1 MRKFIYP
8 LFIILL
14 VLLTACNAVPESIA
28 GNAVLGES
36 IATEEM
42 AVSDLESPDALPT
55 SETAAESAAAEA
67 VQADEGQPTEQDTP
81 VASSANTTT
90 RTQPPVITEDWQGLT
105 YGPDQV
111 VLVFAEGFQPNETVS
126 VNAMHA
132 TEGIVKSASA
142 SANGNGEI
150 IIYHYVQHSAGDSE
164 AYPAGEIT
172 FRLRTST
179 GSVKT
184 YTFHIDYD
192 HAPALTPA
200 GCGSYPA
207 PVQRGGTFVIWC
219 GGFVKEDYAGTNYQL
234 GYSIAYAGN
243 TLLNAQAD
251 VLADGLVMDWLTTE
265 PGDPAG
271 MWDITI
277 GDQSFQVQVQE

>member
-8 LFIILL
+8 LSIILL

-36 IATEEM
+36 IATEEV
-42 AVSDLESPDALPT
+42 AVSEPGNPAELPT
-55 SETAAESAAAEA
+55 SETVAESEA
-67 VQADEGQPTEQDTP
+67 VEAEQADEGQPITQDTP
-81 VASSANTTT
+81 VPSSANTTT
-90 RTQPPVITEDWQGLT
+90 RTQPPVITETNQGLT

-111 VLVFAEGFQPNETVS
+111 VLVFAEGFQPGETVS
-126 VNAMHA
+126 VSAMHE

-150 IIYHYVQHSAGDSE
+150 IIYHYVQHSAGDSD

-179 GSVKT
+179 GAVKT
-184 YTFHIDYD
+184 YAIQIDYD

-219 GGFVKEDYAGTNYQL
+219 GGFVKEDYAGANYQL

-265 PGDPAG
+265 PGDPVG
-271 MWDITI
+271 VWDITM
-277 GDQSFQVQVQE
+277 GDQSFQIQVQE

>member
-1 MRKFIYP
+1 MKNFPIRWLLP
-8 LFIILL
+8 LILL
-14 VLLTACNAVPESIA
+14 LSACSATPTLIPES
-28 GNAVLGES
+28 L
-36 IATEEM
+36 ATEVDPGNETTL
-42 AVSDLESPDALPT
+42 AISPEPENAPTADAQT
-55 SETAAESAAAEA
+55 NVTAAPVIAEA
-67 VQADEGQPTEQDTP
+67 TP
-81 VASSANTTT
+81 SSIQLPIITDAN
-90 RTQPPVITEDWQGLT
+90 QGLV

-111 VLVFAEGFQPNETVS
+111 VIVFAEGFHPGESVS

-150 IIYHYVQHSAGDSE
+150 IIYHYVQHSAGDSD
-164 AYPAGEIT
+164 AYPQGEMA

-192 HAPALTPA
+192 HAPALAPA
-200 GCGSYPA
+200 GCGSYPV
-207 PVQRGGTFVIWC
+207 PIQRGSALVIWC
-219 GGFVKEDYAGTNYQL
+219 GGFVKEDYAGANYQL

-243 TLLNAQAD
+243 ALLNAQAD
-251 VLADGLVMDWLTTE
+251 VLSDGLVLDWLTTE

-277 GDQSFQVQVQE
+277 GDQSFQLQVQE